1 VIALDT
7 NILVYSV
14 REDSPWHEAAL
25 SCVRGV
31 AEGSALWAIAW
42 PCIHEFLAVVTHPKI
57 YKPPTSLQDA
67 VQQVDYW
74 MESPTIRIVSET
86 PDYWEHLKSTLM
98 PGKVTGPLI
107 HDAHV
112 AAICKAA
119 GVREIWTADRDYSR
133 FAGIPVRNPL
143 ISAQNRNS

>member
-1 VIALDT
+1 MIALDT

-25 SCVRGV
+25 SCMRGA

-42 PCIHEFLAVVTHPKI
+42 PCIHEFLAVITHPKI

-67 VQQVDYW
+67 ILQAGYW
-74 MESPTIRIVSET
+74 MESPTLRLIGEA
-86 PDYWEHLKSTLM
+86 PGYWEHLKSTLL
-98 PGKVTGPLI
+98 GRKAAGPLI
-107 HDAHV
+107 HDARV
-112 AAICKAA
+112 AAICRAA

-133 FAGIPVRNPL
+133 FAGIPARNPL
-143 ISAQNRNS
+143 ISAEGR